1 MNYLKDYN
9 ISLEQINYLKENL
22 DNKQQDNFIYNND
35 KIKKILNIF
44 LDLGVTNLYNIIMTN
59 PNMFFDTIDSI
70 KKRINNYEN
79 KEEIKKLLNEDALNL
94 HLIGLL

>member
-22 DNKQQDNFIYNND
+22 DNKQKDNFIYNND
-35 KIKKILNIF
+35 KIKKILNLF
-44 LDLGVTNLYNIIMTN
+44 LDLGVTNLYNIIITS

>member
-22 DNKQQDNFIYNND
+22 DNKQKDNFIYNND
-35 KIKKILNIF
+35 KI
-44 LDLGVTNLYNIIMTN
+44 IITS